1 MTGCLWLKNI
11 KRLARNLFYKY
22 GDIKITAE
30 GLQNIGI
37 YSVSTKQRGIL
48 LFFNCEIPAG
58 TASFHPIITSINEVM
73 MIMGL

>member
-11 KRLARNLFYKY
+11 EHLARNLLYKY

-58 TASFHPIITSINEVM
+58 TASFHPKNSAINH
-73 MIMGL
+73 LLRQ